1 MNVLLS
7 VNPEYAA
14 KIMKGEKK
22 YEFRKRIFKRKDV
35 EQIYIYSTSPVSKII
50 GMVTIERI
58 LEGSPDEI
66 WEKCS
71 SYSGMTKEEYFCY
84 FKDNEKAFV
93 IKIKNVKAFV
103 DPVDPYALFDSFIL
117 PQSFC
122 YVDENF
128 FQEKKERKNKSYF

>member
-7 VNPEYAA
+7 VKPEYAA
-14 KIMKGEKK
+14 KIMNGEKEF
-22 YEFRKRIFKRKDV
+22 EFRKRIFRRKDV
-35 EQIYIYSTSPVSKII
+35 ELIYVYSTSPISKIVGI
-50 GMVTIERI
+50 ITIERI

-84 FKDNEKAFV
+84 FKDNEKAFA
-93 IKIKNVKAFV
+93 IKIKNVRVLA
-103 DPVDPYALFDSFIL
+103 DPVDPYALFDRFIP

-122 YVDENF
+122 YVDEDF
-128 FQEKKERKNKSYF
+128 FQERKE